1 MPTWPGG
8 LDERPAG
15 KRPRLYGVGWLRT
28 ARAGDGRGRV
38 CRLLYPLDRTRLTTG
53 LPAGPI
59 DLPPRGPH
67 ARHGC
72 RGALAACEHPLFPR
86 EKGLFPPMSFF
97 DRFSSNA
104 HDIAIDLA
112 TANTV
117 IYVRGRGIVLH
128 DPSVIALDIG
138 IASRRDSVCNS
149 G

>member
-38 CRLLYPLDRTRLTTG
+38 CRLLYPLDRTRLPTG

-72 RGALAACEHPLFPR
+72 RGALAACEPPPFPR
-86 EKGLFPPMSFF
+86 DKGLFPPLSFF
-97 DRFSSNA
+97 VSLSSHA
-104 HDIAIDLA
+104 PDTPIHTSAA
-112 TANTV
+112 RPVGT
-117 IYVRGRGIVLH
+117 
-128 DPSVIALDIG
+128 
-138 IASRRDSVCNS
+138 
-149 G
+149 